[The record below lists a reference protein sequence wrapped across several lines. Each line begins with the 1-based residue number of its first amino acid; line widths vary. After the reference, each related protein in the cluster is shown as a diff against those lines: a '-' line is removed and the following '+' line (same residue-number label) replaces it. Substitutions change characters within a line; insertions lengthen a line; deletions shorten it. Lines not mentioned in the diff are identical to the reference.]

1 MCKLTMKFVC
11 LALMALFAT
20 NSASAYNPS
29 RYATTSKLATGK
41 WVKITIP
48 ESGMYEITYDEL
60 TQMDSPIPPMSRC
73 MVAAVTALARC
84 SMARP
89 PMT

>member
-41 WVKITIP
+41 
-48 ESGMYEITYDEL
+48 
-60 TQMDSPIPPMSRC
+60 
-73 MVAAVTALARC
+73 
-84 SMARP
+84 
-89 PMT
+89 